1 MQIVPFISKSLKNNI
16 LFRITNA
23 ESYFSNILGSRA
35 VGSRAGCFIRPPYNQ
50 GHFSTSKNK
59 FLLTPRLT
67 CAIQSITPNFSCA
80 FPRQLFNGDCHSMS
94 GTDTLLLEQL
104 IQNSYP

>member
-1 MQIVPFISKSLKNNI
+1 MQIVLFISKSLKNNI
-16 LFRITNA
+16 LFQITNA

-67 CAIQSITPNFSCA
+67 CAIQSITPKLQLCVSETA
-80 FPRQLFNGDCHSMS
+80 F
-94 GTDTLLLEQL
+94 
-104 IQNSYP
+104 